1 VCRLPQ
7 VDIGVPTDSNNVK
20 TVGIDGRLPILTAEM
35 PGNLHPSSAWAQIEV
50 DIRADDHAAH
60 YAHRIECRRSRERK
74 TKRFSMIYVH
84 RRLKA
89 VDIDA
94 IYPDKLAIDDGMA
107 PTANNNNLTTSINGL
122 ALTADD
128 FMRTL
133 DGVTRK
139 WGVTL
144 SLPAYTYVHEQHYD
158 VLLSPIIKV
167 DCVSEESENTAFN
180 GIFALSSFIRNNIF
194 YVTMVLVTIFCDAT
208 KEAQGWGACEGL
220 VDWQG
225 SAYDIID
232 IDTLARSPKRSER
245 RGVTRNKSDWS
256 CGNDETRLHGIP
268 GLLAM
273 CDSHPVPKII
283 RVRVTTSKI
292 HSSVCVVTMTVLVPH
307 KAVRWK
313 VWHLRRSSRDALNGR
328 PVMVNGLCIVPHSY
342 G

>member
-1 VCRLPQ
+1 
-7 VDIGVPTDSNNVK
+7 
-20 TVGIDGRLPILTAEM
+20 M
-35 PGNLHPSSAWAQIEV
+35 
-50 DIRADDHAAH
+50 RADDHAAH
-60 YAHRIECRRSRERK
+60 YAHRIECRLSRERK
-74 TKRFSMIYVH
+74 MKRFSMIYVH

-107 PTANNNNLTTSINGL
+107 PTASNNNLTTSVNGL

-128 FMRTL
+128 FMRTF
-133 DGVTRK
+133 DYVIRQ

-144 SLPAYTYVHEQHYD
+144 SLPAYVYVHEQHYD

-167 DCVSEESENTAFN
+167 DCASEESENTAFN

-232 IDTLARSPKRSER
+232 IDILARSPKRSER
-245 RGVTRNKSDWS
+245 RGVTRNKSECS
-256 CGNDETRLHGIP
+256 HGGTGTADLWTDLNSGFHW
-268 GLLAM
+268 GL
-273 CDSHPVPKII
+273 
-283 RVRVTTSKI
+283 I
-292 HSSVCVVTMTVLVPH
+292 HSSDCERFECHCLMSTHIIRSLFTRNSWSILDTQDNSLVSGLGWNVWCCLSGLTSGI
-307 KAVRWK
+307 KWYMVR
-313 VWHLRRSSRDALNGR
+313 LRSPMIESLLVIGQ
-328 PVMVNGLCIVPHSY
+328 S
-342 G
+342 